1 MRSRLSLSPGLLS
14 QYIIGLHGTTAPECP
29 TFLASHVDMPL
40 HLDPPCRAEHI
51 GSFLRPAE
59 LVAKRAE
66 YENHRCNHEELRIVE
81 DESIPGIVRL
91 QQEVG
96 IKSITDGEMRR

>member
-1 MRSRLSLSPGLLS
+1 
-14 QYIIGLHGTTAPECP
+14 
-29 TFLASHVDMPL
+29 MPL

-59 LVAKRAE
+59 LIAKRAE
-66 YENHRCNHEELRIVE
+66 YENQKCSREELQIVE
-81 DESIPGIVRL
+81 DASIPAIVRL